1 MRQRAGKQNVKKLP
15 GHEPIRAPVA
25 FVQIDGNTEVANLGE
40 ARRRTQKGR
49 DRLSQEDEHTQ
60 LRILAEIRVFEN
72 AKQSGNQ
79 FWREVCIS

>member
-1 MRQRAGKQNVKKLP
+1 MSKSCRDMSQFERLSRLYRQMATPKLP
-15 GHEPIRAPVA
+15 
-25 FVQIDGNTEVANLGE
+25 NLGG

-49 DRLSQEDEHTQ
+49 DRLSQEDGHTQ
-60 LRILAEIRVFEN
+60 LRILAEIRVSEN